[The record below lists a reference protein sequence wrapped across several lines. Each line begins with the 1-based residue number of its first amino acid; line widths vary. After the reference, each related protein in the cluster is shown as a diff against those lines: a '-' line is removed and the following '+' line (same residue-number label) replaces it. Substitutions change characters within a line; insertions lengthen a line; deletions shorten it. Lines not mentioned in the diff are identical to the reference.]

1 MVGGG
6 CFFCLVGII
15 LVTKYR
21 GLARKWV
28 QANDES
34 LEQIPMISKPVRGFN
49 VRVFFAGDEA
59 RFADHKL
66 NVMPKVVGS
75 ALWL

>member
-1 MVGGG
+1 
-6 CFFCLVGII
+6 
-15 LVTKYR
+15 
-21 GLARKWV
+21 
-28 QANDES
+28 
-34 LEQIPMISKPVRGFN
+34 

-75 ALWL
+75 AFVVIGAVALIAGIVRLILLA